1 MTLSYLV
8 KRFKGMISPSVF
20 ISSPPDDIIIQKNIR
35 IGMRDKMEISIN
47 IFRPNDQS
55 PHPVIMCFHPYGKD
69 NLPKKGLF
77 GYKPNLQYRL
87 MRQTGDIKMSS
98 LTSWEAPDPAFWVSH
113 GYVVINADTRG
124 FGKSGG
130 EKSVLSDQ
138 EALDYY
144 DLIEWAAIQPWSN
157 GKVGL
162 NGVSYL
168 AISQYKVAA
177 LKPPHLAAICP
188 WEGFS
193 DFYQDLGRPGGIRE
207 DGFVVMWCKNVKRND
222 LRKKQSQHLLRDEFY
237 KAFSADLKKKYYI
250 CSKHKNI

>member
-1 MTLSYLV
+1 MGIT
-8 KRFKGMISPSVF
+8 
-20 ISSPPDDIIIQKNIR
+20 
-35 IGMRDKMEISIN
+35 
-47 IFRPNDQS
+47 
-55 PHPVIMCFHPYGKD
+55 
-69 NLPKKGLF
+69 
-77 GYKPNLQYRL
+77 
-87 MRQTGDIKMSS
+87 
-98 LTSWEAPDPAFWVSH
+98 

-124 FGKSGG
+124 SGKSGG
-130 EKSVLSDQ
+130 GKSVLSDQ

-207 DGFVVMWCKNVKRND
+207 DGFV
-222 LRKKQSQHLLRDEFY
+222 LTYSPY
-237 KAFSADLKKKYYI
+237 LKTGD
-250 CSKHKNI
+250 SKDSSNGSKS